1 MLRVL
6 GLTNEWPTQGLCNIL
21 PNDNRIHH
29 YFGALGINSKC
40 VTEMSNMIAGTLKG
54 KEGALRVLQNV

>member
-1 MLRVL
+1 MTQNVVR
-6 GLTNEWPTQGLCNIL
+6 QGLCSIL

-29 YFGALGINSKC
+29 YFGSMGINTKC

-54 KEGALRVLQNV
+54 REGALRVLQNV